1 MVYGELC
8 IDLLMRAGRIKGR
21 SERAGEPL
29 LYQEAQARVLTTK
42 IVVNF
47 NSDALSEKRVHHR
60 EPLKAVSSTVLKFLK
75 FSQEET

>member
-1 MVYGELC
+1 
-8 IDLLMRAGRIKGR
+8 MRAGRRKGR
-21 SERAGEPL
+21 SERAGTL

-75 FSQEET
+75 FSQEES